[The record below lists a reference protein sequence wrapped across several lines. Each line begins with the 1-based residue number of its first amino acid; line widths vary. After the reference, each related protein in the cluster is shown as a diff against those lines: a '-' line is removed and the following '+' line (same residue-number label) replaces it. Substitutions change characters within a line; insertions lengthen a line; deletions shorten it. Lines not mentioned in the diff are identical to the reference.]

1 MRGTFGEYCTRC
13 MRTIK
18 GCSFLSC
25 SPATLPLIFCI
36 HHLRQ
41 QPGRPATGLL
51 KSLCPDQYWTY
62 KAVPHFDMKDMVL
75 DISCFVHGLWLDQTG
90 HAGIIDSEHVSNIQK
105 PGLSRWH
112 YSLKK
117 PEFVKVVLEY
127 KPQESQTHLVLST
140 HLNPSELKHE
150 TYLSLRSTSNQT
162 SVKPQPTNVRSH
174 PKWDARLDTK
184 NQRCEMLRLGIGAQL
199 YWSR

>member
-1 MRGTFGEYCTRC
+1 MPRSILDLQSSTSLRHEGHGARY
-13 MRTIK
+13 ILL
-18 GCSFLSC
+18 CSRLVVRPNWTCRDHRFWTCFEHSETWSSC
-25 SPATLPLIFCI
+25 
-36 HHLRQ
+36 
-41 QPGRPATGLL
+41 
-51 KSLCPDQYWTY
+51 
-62 KAVPHFDMKDMVL
+62 
-75 DISCFVHGLWLDQTG
+75 
-90 HAGIIDSEHVSNIQK
+90 
-105 PGLSRWH
+105 WH

-199 YWSR
+199 YRSR